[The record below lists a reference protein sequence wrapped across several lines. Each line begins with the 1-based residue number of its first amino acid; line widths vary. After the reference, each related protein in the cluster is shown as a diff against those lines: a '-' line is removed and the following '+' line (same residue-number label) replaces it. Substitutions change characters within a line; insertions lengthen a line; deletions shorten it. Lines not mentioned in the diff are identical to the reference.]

1 MRRDDFRAK
10 RRMKEEEKSKRSY
23 TFGKIA
29 QDSKRVPDR
38 PGGAKKV
45 RNNFLSPD
53 VGGGGQAVYGEP

>member
-1 MRRDDFRAK
+1 
-10 RRMKEEEKSKRSY
+10 MKEEEKSKRSY